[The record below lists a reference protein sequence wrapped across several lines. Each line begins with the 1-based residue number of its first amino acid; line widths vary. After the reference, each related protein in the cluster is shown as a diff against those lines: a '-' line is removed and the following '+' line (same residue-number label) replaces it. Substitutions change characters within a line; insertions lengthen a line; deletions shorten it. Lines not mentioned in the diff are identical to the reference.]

1 MNPEQVWRTV
11 IGSGVVFAIG
21 VFYIY
26 IFVFTG

>member
-11 IGSGVVFAIG
+11 IGSSIVFAVG

-26 IFVFTG
+26 IFTVY